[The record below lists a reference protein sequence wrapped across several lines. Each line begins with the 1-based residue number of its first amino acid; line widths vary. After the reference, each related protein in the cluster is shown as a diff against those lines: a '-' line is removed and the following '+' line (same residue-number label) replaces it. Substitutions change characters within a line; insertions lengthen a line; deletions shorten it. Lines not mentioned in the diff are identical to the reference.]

1 MGSIMPIRQSH
12 SSKREFPLRSIAA
25 AFVIGLLTSVFSGWQ
40 SWQMHSRFHELSD
53 KHVHITENIGRFMR
67 LDETLAMS
75 ARMAAATGESA
86 YEKRYDQLAPQL
98 TAAID
103 EVRAALP
110 HAEIER
116 FVRDVDEANLALV
129 KMERQAFALTHQG
142 RRQEATALLTG
153 AEYMKL
159 KKVYA
164 DGMEKT
170 ADAVAQVI
178 ERGHRHLS
186 FLALFSVVASAMGIL
201 VLLVTWFFA
210 ARSVRSWAAERRE
223 SWNTLRKAHDELED
237 QVKQRT
243 ADLLSTNEELQH
255 EISEHKQVEL
265 ALQESEEKFRKISE
279 SAQDAI
285 IMMDADQRISF
296 WNAAAGHIFGY
307 TAMEALGQEL
317 HTLIAPP
324 QAHAAFAHG
333 FLNFQKSGTGPV
345 VGKVIEVTAL
355 RKGGEEFPVELSI
368 SATQFGG
375 QWHAIC
381 IVRDITT
388 RKLSEA
394 KIQRLTQ
401 LYAALSQCNQAI
413 VRCTS
418 EDDLFPQVCRD
429 AVQFGGMKM
438 AWIGLVDEASKRVV
452 PVASYGDGMEYL
464 EDIQIS
470 MDTDS
475 PFGRGPIGIVMREN
489 RPFWCQDY
497 LNEPLLALWH
507 ERGARSGWSASAA
520 LPLHRQGKVIGV
532 FTLYAGK
539 VNAFDEAARNLLVEM
554 AIDISYALD
563 NFVREAERKQ
573 AAEALRES
581 EQRLRTIFEAEPE
594 CVKVI
599 GRDGQLLEMNAA
611 GLAML
616 EADSVEEVRQH
627 TLLNFILPEYR
638 APFAALNERVMGGE
652 SGIMEFE
659 ITGLRGTRRWLE
671 THAVP
676 MRDATGEVA
685 MLLAITRDITGR
697 KEAEEHIQR
706 LAHFDVLTG
715 LPNRVLLTD
724 RINHDLSMAQRN
736 HVQLAVLF
744 IDLDHFKNINDT
756 LGHSIGDEL
765 LIGVAKRLKSAVRE
779 EDTVSRLGGD
789 EFILVLPGTDVDG
802 AAHVA
807 EKLLE
812 AVAQRYQIEQ
822 HELVITPSIGIAM
835 YPGDGEDFD
844 KLAQCADIAMYRAK
858 HDGRNNFRFFTSEM
872 QTHSART
879 LQLENALRHA
889 LERDQLRL
897 HYQPQVS
904 LQDGRIIGAEA
915 LLRWQHPELGMVS
928 PAEFIPIAEASGQIL
943 QIGEWVLRSAASQLK
958 TWMDSGLE
966 PMIIAVNLSA
976 VQFRHA
982 RLPELITQILDEVKL
997 PPQYL
1002 ELELTEGVALDDP
1015 LGAIAVMNNLH
1026 ERGIRMSI
1034 DDFGT
1039 GYSSLSYLKRFKVY
1053 KLKIDQS
1060 FVRDITEDPEDKAI
1074 VAAIISLAGS
1084 LGLQTIAEGVETE
1097 GQLAFLREKGCN
1109 EVQGY
1114 YFSKPLPAEQFEAFV
1129 RGKS

>member
-1 MGSIMPIRQSH
+1 MGSIVPIQQNH
-12 SSKREFPLRSIAA
+12 SSKREFPLRLFAV
-25 AFVIGLLTSVFSGWQ
+25 AFVISLLTTVFGGWQ
-40 SWQMHSRFHELSD
+40 TWQMHSRFHEMSD
-53 KHVHITENIGRFMR
+53 KHVHITENIGRIMLF
-67 LDETLAMS
+67 DEALTMS
-75 ARMAAATGESA
+75 ARMAAATGDFS
-86 YEKRYDQLAPQL
+86 YEKRYDQFDPQL
-98 TAAID
+98 TREID
-103 EVRAALP
+103 EVRAVLP
-110 HAEIER
+110 QPEIER
-116 FVRDVDEANLALV
+116 FVRETDEANLALV

-142 RRQEATALLTG
+142 RRQEAMALLTG
-153 AEYMKL
+153 DEYMRL

-164 DGMEKT
+164 GGMEKT
-170 ADAVAQVI
+170 ADAVKLVI
-178 ERGHRHLS
+178 ERDHRHLHS
-186 FLALFSVVASAMGIL
+186 LSIFSVAASAMGVL
-201 VLLVTWFFA
+201 VLLATWFFA
-210 ARSVRSWAAERRE
+210 ARSVRSWATERRE
-223 SWNTLRKAHDELED
+223 SWDALRKARDELEVR
-237 QVKQRT
+237 VKQRT
-243 ADLLSTNEELQH
+243 ADLLSANEQLQH
-255 EISEHKQVEL
+255 EITEHK
-265 ALQESEEKFRKISE
+265 
-279 SAQDAI
+279 
-285 IMMDADQRISF
+285 
-296 WNAAAGHIFGY
+296 
-307 TAMEALGQEL
+307 TA
-317 HTLIAPP
+317 
-324 QAHAAFAHG
+324 
-333 FLNFQKSGTGPV
+333 
-345 VGKVIEVTAL
+345 
-355 RKGGEEFPVELSI
+355 
-368 SATQFGG
+368 
-375 QWHAIC
+375 
-381 IVRDITT
+381 
-388 RKLSEA
+388 EA
-394 KIQRLTQ
+394 KVQRLTQ
-401 LYAALSQCNQAI
+401 LYAALSQCNEAI
-413 VRCTS
+413 VRCAN
-418 EDDLFPQVCRD
+418 EEELFPQICRD

-438 AWIGLVDEASKRVV
+438 AWLGLVDEANKRVV
-452 PVASYGDGMEYL
+452 PVASYGDGIAYL
-464 EDIQIS
+464 DGIRIS
-470 MDTDS
+470 TDAGD
-475 PFGRGPIGIVMREN
+475 PFGRGPVGTSIREN
-489 RPFWCQDY
+489 QPFWCQDF
-497 LNEPLLALWH
+497 LNDPATAPWH
-507 ERGARSGWSASAA
+507 ERGARFGWGAAAS
-520 LPLHRQGKVIGV
+520 LPLHRNGVAIGA
-532 FTLYAGK
+532 FTLYTGVA
-539 VNAFDEAARNLLVEM
+539 NAFDEAERNLLVEM

-563 NFVREAERKQ
+563 NFAREAGRKQ
-573 AAEALRES
+573 AVEALRES

-599 GRDGQLLEMNAA
+599 GRDGKLLEMNAA

-627 TLLNFILPEYR
+627 TLLNLILPEYR

-652 SGIMEFE
+652 SGTMEFE
-659 ITGLRGTRRWLE
+659 VTGLRGTRRWLD
-671 THAVP
+671 THVVP
-676 MRDATGEVA
+676 MRDATGEVV
-685 MLLAITRDITGR
+685 MSLGITRDITQR

-736 HVQLAVLF
+736 HAQLAVLF

-789 EFILVLPGTDVDG
+789 EFILVLPGTGADG

-812 AVAQRYQIEQ
+812 RVAQRYQIEQ

-844 KLAQCADIAMYRAK
+844 KLAQCADVAMYRAK
-858 HDGRNNFRFFTSEM
+858 HDGRNNYRFFTSEM

-879 LQLENALRHA
+879 LQLENALHRA
-889 LERDQLRL
+889 LERDQLQL

-943 QIGEWVLRSAASQLK
+943 QIGEWVLRSAASQMK

-982 RLPELITQILDEVKL
+982 RLPELVTQILDEVKL

-1129 RGKS
+1129 RGKSKA